1 MSTDYLEKKFETELC
16 EHLAAN
22 GWLYSV
28 NDIGFDKSRALFEED
43 IFGWLQDT
51 QPEELAKVVKP
62 GSAQETKQRAQLL
75 DRIRKVLDTPH
86 DAGGGTISVLRNG
99 FSHLNAKFR
108 MCQFRPDSGL
118 NAKTVE
124 AYGKVRVRVMRQVHY
139 TAAHTGSIDLV
150 LFVNGIPVATL
161 ELKTDFTQS
170 ITDAIRQYQ
179 QDRDPRGE
187 PLLTSAVVH
196 FAVSDSDVFMTTRLA
211 GEKTRFLP
219 FNLGDGGGRGNPPN
233 PHGAATSYLWQ
244 RILQRDNW
252 LDIIGKFVFVTT
264 ETAIDPITGAKS
276 TDTKTMFPRLHQWD
290 GVTKL
295 VDTTQLEGAGNRYLI
310 QHSAGS
316 GKTGSIAW
324 TAHRLSKLHDA
335 DDKPVFD
342 SVLVI
347 TDRTVL
353 DDQLQRAV
361 RQFEPNAGYIA
372 TIDDK
377 AIRDAGET
385 SKSKVLATELLKG
398 TRIIVVTIQTFPY
411 AMAAIRENKGLAN
424 KRFAVIADEAHS
436 SQTGQTANRLK
447 AVLTAEEQADI
458 DDGGDIDV
466 EAILAAETAARA
478 DSKNISYYAF
488 TATPKAKT
496 LELFGRPDEDGK
508 PVPFHEYTMRQAIEE
523 GYILDVLRGYQTY
536 DLAFQIAQSTEG
548 KESKL
553 VDQSA
558 ATRGLIRWV
567 ALHPTNIDQ
576 RVEIVVEH
584 FRENVADLLDG
595 YAKAMVVCDSRKAAV
610 RYKLAIDRYIA
621 DRGYDI
627 GTLVAFSGTVSD
639 PETPPGEF
647 SESSMNPKAKGR
659 DLAAAFATPEFRIM
673 LVANKFQTGFDQPLL
688 SAMYVFKRLSGVNAV
703 QTLSRLNRTY
713 TTPSGEVKSKTLVLD
728 FVNKADDI
736 QDAFE
741 PYYLGARI
749 ERETDPNI
757 VHDIAA
763 KLDQA
768 GIYTSAEI
776 DAAALAWVKSG
787 IKTGHAEL
795 QSAVAP
801 AQKRFR
807 DAYEAAVTTDDKAEQ
822 DRLDLFRR
830 DLATYVHV
838 YDFMSQVI
846 DYGNPDLEKR
856 SIYYRLL
863 ERCIQGDSYKATV
876 DLSDVTL
883 KNVKQ
888 IDRGKVDI
896 SLSGEDSALSGI
908 TGAGSKQ
915 SRDPKLV
922 ALADVIDKLNELFG
936 DDAFSDEQKANF
948 VQGLLEALLASE
960 QLVEQARVNTKKQF
974 LESPHL
980 ADGVLDAVGDNQD
993 AHNKMAE
1000 VFYGDGA
1007 SREEIIRLV
1016 GSLVYEW
1023 VQGLAAGTSP
1033 ADGSS
1038 T

>member
-22 GWLYSV
+22 GWLYSKS
-28 NDIGFDKSRALFEED
+28 DIGYDKTRALFPED
-43 IFGWLQDT
+43 TFGWLEDT
-51 QPEELAKVVKP
+51 QPEELAKVVKA
-62 GSAQETKQRAQLL
+62 GSAQEAKQRGQLL
-75 DRIRKVLDTPH
+75 DRIRKVLDTSY
-86 DAGGGTISVLRNG
+86 DTGGGTVRLLRTG
-99 FSHLNAKFR
+99 VSHLNAKLR

-118 NAKTVE
+118 NLKTVD
-124 AYGKVRVRVMRQVHY
+124 AYSKVRVRVMRQVHY
-139 TAAHTGSIDLV
+139 TTTHTGSIDLA

-170 ITDAIRQYQ
+170 IADAIRQYRH
-179 QDRDPRGE
+179 DRDPKGE
-187 PLLTSAVVH
+187 PLLTTISGAVVH
-196 FAVSDSDVFMTTRLA
+196 FAVSDSEVFMTTRLA
-211 GEKTRFLP
+211 GDKTRFLP
-219 FNLGDGGGRGNPPN
+219 FNLGDGGGKGNPPN
-233 PHGAATSYLWQ
+233 PNGAATAYLWE
-244 RILQRDNW
+244 RVLQRDNW
-252 LDIIGKFVFVTT
+252 LDIVGKFVFVTS
-264 ETAIDPITGAKS
+264 ETSIDPITGAKS

-290 GVTKL
+290 VVTKL
-295 VDTTQLEGAGNRYLI
+295 VESTRAEGVGNRYLT

-324 TAHRLSKLHDA
+324 TAHRLSKLHDSE
-335 DDKPVFD
+335 DKSVFD
-342 SVLVI
+342 TVLVI

-361 RQFEPNAGYIA
+361 RQFEFNAGYIA
-372 TIDDK
+372 TIDDR

-411 AMAAIRENKGLAN
+411 AMKAIQENKGLAH

-458 DDGGDIDV
+458 EDGGEIDV
-466 EAILAAETAARA
+466 QAVLAAETAARA

-496 LELFGRPDEDGK
+496 LELFGRPDHDGK

-536 DLAFQIAQSTEG
+536 DLAFQIAQATDG
-548 KESKL
+548 KDSRL

-567 ALHPTNIDQ
+567 ALHPTNVAQ

-584 FRENVADLLDG
+584 FREHVIHLLDG
-595 YAKAMVVCDSRKAAV
+595 HAKAMVVCDSRKAAV
-610 RYKLAIDRYIA
+610 RYKLAIDKYIA
-621 DRGYDI
+621 ENGYDI
-627 GTLVAFSGTVSD
+627 GTLVAFSGNVND

-647 SESSMNPKAKGR
+647 SEASMNPKAKGW

-673 LVANKFQTGFDQPLL
+673 LVANKYQTGFDQPLL
-688 SAMYVFKRLSGVNAV
+688 SAMYVFKRLAGVNAV
-703 QTLSRLNRTY
+703 QTLSRLNRIY
-713 TTPSGEVKSKTLVLD
+713 TTPSAEVKSKTLVLD
-728 FVNKADDI
+728 FVNEADDI
-736 QDAFE
+736 QAAFE

-757 VHDIAA
+757 VHDIAT
-763 KLDQA
+763 KLDQS
-768 GIYTSAEI
+768 GVYTSAEI
-776 DAAALAWVKSG
+776 DAAALAWVKAG
-787 IKTGHAEL
+787 TRTAHADL

-807 DAYEAAVTTDDKAEQ
+807 DAYEAAVTTDDKAGQ

-830 DLATYVHV
+830 DVATYVHV

-863 ERCIQGDSYKATV
+863 ERCIQSDSYKAAV
-876 DLSDVTL
+876 DLSDITL
-883 KNVKQ
+883 KNLKQ

-896 SLSGEDSALSGI
+896 SLSGEDSGLSGI

-915 SRDPKLV
+915 IRDPKLV
-922 ALADVIDKLNELFG
+922 ALQEVIEKINQLFG
-936 DDAFSDEQKANF
+936 DEAFSEEQKTIF
-948 VQGLLEALLASE
+948 VHGLLEALLASE
-960 QLVEQARVNTKKQF
+960 QLVSQAKVNTKKQF

-980 ADGVLDAVGDNQD
+980 ADGVLDAVAGNQD
-993 AHNKMAE
+993 AHNRMAD
-1000 VFYGDGA
+1000 VFYGDGT
-1007 SREEIIRLV
+1007 SRDEIIHLV
-1016 GSLVYEW
+1016 GTLVYEW
-1023 VQGLAAGTSP
+1023 VQGSTAGGATP
-1033 ADGSS
+1033 DE
-1038 T
+1038 